1 MTKIDL
7 RGLRK
12 IELSG
17 RGWIEIE
24 GENSK
29 LNLFFDGAD
38 IMKIKHSLHDTK
50 IIRIDD
56 DNSSISEKE
65 AEIII
70 ELYRED
76 I

>member
-7 RGLRK
+7 RGLKK
-12 IELSG
+12 IDLSG

-29 LNLFFDGAD
+29 FGLYFDGAD
-38 IMKIKHSLHDTK
+38 IMKIKHSLYDTG
-50 IIRIDD
+50 ISRIDD
-56 DNSSISEKE
+56 DNSSITEKE

-70 ELYRED
+70 ELYKED